1 MASTILSFPRT
12 ARLLSPEQY
21 SAALKTRP
29 FARSNWFT
37 CHRCDSHEA
46 DTQQRAVP
54 KLGFII
60 PKRLVKLSVRR
71 NTIKRVLRE
80 AFRHCQ
86 ASLPAGYYVFR
97 LKSPVPAGSLT
108 ELRRAVREQADEM
121 LAKAGGRS

>member
-1 MASTILSFPRT
+1 MAPSILSFPRT
-12 ARLLSPEQY
+12 ARLLSTEQY
-21 SAALKTRP
+21 STALKTRP
-29 FARSNWFT
+29 FARSDWFT
-37 CHRCDSHEA
+37 CHRCDNFEPEA
-46 DTQQRAVP
+46 AQRVLP

-97 LKSPVPAGSLT
+97 LKAAVPACSLT
-108 ELRRAVREQADEM
+108 ELKRAVRVQADDM
-121 LAKAGGRS
+121 LAKAGNRS

>member
-1 MASTILSFPRT
+1 MAPTILSFPRT

-29 FARSNWFT
+29 FARSDWFT
-37 CHRCDSHEA
+37 CHRCDNVEPDA
-46 DTQQRAVP
+46 AQRALP
-54 KLGFII
+54 KLGFVI

-71 NTIKRVLRE
+71 NSIKRVLRE

-97 LKSPVPAGSLT
+97 LKAPVPASSLT
-108 ELRRAVREQADEM
+108 ELKRAVREQADNV
-121 LAKAGGRS
+121 LAKAGKRS